1 MRRWDER
8 RPAALGMVNGTVGY
22 LLLATPWLPL
32 ALAGSFVRGFA
43 LPWAVVAAYTL
54 AQRLTPA
61 NLQGRVAA
69 ALSFAVFATQPLAP
83 ALGAAVIGY
92 ADYRL
97 LYAGAAA
104 VGLACAV
111 VLWRGSGR

>member
-1 MRRWDER
+1 M
-8 RPAALGMVNGTVGY
+8 AAPSMPVVLV
-22 LLLATPWLPL
+22 
-32 ALAGSFVRGFA
+32 GSFVRGCA

-69 ALSFAVFATQPLAP
+69 AMSFAVFAPQPLAQ
-83 ALGAAVIGY
+83 AFGAELTRF

-97 LYAGAAA
+97 VYAGAAA

-111 VLWRGSGR
+111 ALRAPAGVSTGST

>member
-1 MRRWDER
+1 
-8 RPAALGMVNGTVGY
+8 
-22 LLLATPWLPL
+22 
-32 ALAGSFVRGFA
+32 VRGFA

-69 ALSFAVFATQPLAP
+69 ALSFAVFATQPLAQ
-83 ALGAAVIGY
+83 ALGAALIGY

-111 VLWRGSGR
+111 VLRRGTSR